1 MRVQTMRK
9 IDYFVGIP
17 LCFLVSIIQRVLNLF
32 QGVQH
37 IYPKK
42 VLFIELSEMGS
53 TILADPAMQKLKK
66 ATGAELYFLIFER
79 CKESL
84 WLLPTVPAHHVC
96 TIRETN
102 VFILTVD
109 VVRYTVWARQQGID
123 TVIDLELFSRFT
135 ALLTFL
141 SGARNRVGFY
151 AYHHEG
157 LYRGELLT
165 HKVSYNPHLHIAK
178 NFLAL
183 VAALLSLNKEI
194 PYAKVMIR
202 DEEVRLQKVHYPA
215 SEQHRMQALV
225 RQYYPLYHP
234 GQHALVLINSNA
246 SELLPQ
252 RRWMPEKYVALIQ
265 KMLQQ
270 HPHVLILITGAP
282 REWEEAEVLT
292 KHVAHDRCINFAGA
306 LRLLELPLLYSISTC
321 MITNDSGP
329 AHFASITEMPTFV
342 LFGPETPKLYG
353 PLGQTT
359 PIYAGLACS
368 PCVAATNH
376 RQTPCTDNICL
387 KVIDPE
393 WVYDLVKPLLQS
405 VCVHSG

>member
-1 MRVQTMRK
+1 MRVQTMRH

-17 LCFLVSIIQRVLNLF
+17 LCFLASIVQRILHLF
-32 QGVQH
+32 QGAQH
-37 IYPKK
+37 LPPQK

-53 TILADPAMQKLKK
+53 TILAEPAMQKLKK
-66 ATGAELYFLIFER
+66 SSGAELFFLIFES

-84 WLLPTVPAHHVC
+84 RLLN
-96 TIRETN
+96 TIPPHN
-102 VFILTVD
+102 VRTIQDKNFFTLTRD
-109 VVRYTVWARQQGID
+109 VVSYVFWTRRQGID

-141 SGARNRVGFY
+141 SGAHNRVGFY

-165 HKVSYNPHLHIAK
+165 HKVSYNPHIHIAK
-178 NFLAL
+178 NFIAL
-183 VAALLSLNKEI
+183 VAALLSPNKEV
-194 PYAKVMIR
+194 PYAKVMIC
-202 DEEVRLQKVHYPA
+202 DEEVSIQKIHYPESEKHRMHALVQQHYPA
-215 SEQHRMQALV
+215 YAPSHMS
-225 RQYYPLYHP
+225 
-234 GQHALVLINSNA
+234 LVLINPNA

-252 RRWMPEKYVALIQ
+252 RCWMPEKYVVLIQ
-265 KMLQQ
+265 RILQN
-270 HPHVLILITGAP
+270 HPHVLVLITGAP
-282 REWEEAEVLT
+282 RERQEAEAIT
-292 KHVAHDRCINFAGA
+292 KQVAHERCINFAGV
-306 LRLLELPLLYSISTC
+306 LKLPELPVLYSISKC

-342 LFGPETPKLYG
+342 FFGPETPNLYG
-353 PLGQTT
+353 SLGHTT

-376 RQTPCTDNICL
+376 RRTPCNDNICL

-393 WVYDLVKPLLQS
+393 WVYDLVKPTLQNL
-405 VCVHSG
+405 CVHSG